1 MILLNIV
8 RKHWNKKLNK
18 NIIHID
24 FTPAEVD
31 TYYPPTIEIA
41 ADIGYTIDAILHELQ
56 KQEKNENMIQ
66 KDFAYDK
73 ESLNLFKRIKRE
85 VIQRLGSFKHDDF
98 SYPIKPEKL
107 IRFVRNAL
115 NENDI
120 VISDVGAIN
129 YG

>member
-1 MILLNIV
+1 MQKADLVIAIGYDLV
-8 RKHWNKKLNK
+8 EYSPKHWNGNLKK

-31 TYYPPTIEIA
+31 TYYPPNIEIA

-73 ESLNLFKRIKRE
+73 ESLDLFKRIKRE
-85 VIQRLGSFKHDDF
+85 VI
-98 SYPIKPEKL
+98 
-107 IRFVRNAL
+107 
-115 NENDI
+115 
-120 VISDVGAIN
+120 
-129 YG
+129 